1 MKLSLT
7 LSILPDRLKVLL
19 TVPVNINLSKPISSD
34 RLIFEQCDL
43 SEFGSIKIVILLK
56 ESNHSKGLKIGYI
69 FVYTI
74 ALAWRWPE
82 IRYLIVNRYM
92 EKGMLQ
98 RL

>member
-7 LSILPDRLKVLL
+7 LSILPDRLKVLS

-43 SEFGSIKIVILLK
+43 SEFGSIKIEIFLK

-69 FVYTI
+69 FVDTI
-74 ALAWRWPE
+74 ALAWGWPE
-82 IRYLIVNRYM
+82 IRYLIVNR
-92 EKGMLQ
+92 
-98 RL
+98 